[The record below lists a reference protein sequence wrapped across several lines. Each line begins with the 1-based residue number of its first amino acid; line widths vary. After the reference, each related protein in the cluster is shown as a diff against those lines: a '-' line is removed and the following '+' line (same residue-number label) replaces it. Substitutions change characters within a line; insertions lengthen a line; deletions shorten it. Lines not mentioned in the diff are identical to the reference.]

1 MFYKDKIGKKM
12 RNLIVLFTAVF
23 VLGCNETSV
32 EKTKDLNLNNPKISV
47 LKTKQVDSKDEIV
60 LKLNNK
66 SKLELERLKEGRVTK
81 LATIDATKEQKLK
94 ELEIKSKKE
103 LANIELKKS
112 IVDSNKTI
120 SVESIKSETE
130 LKIKEKESSFY
141 KVAVIILALI
151 LIIWLIFK
159 YLSLVAKR
167 KHEEKLREKEL
178 QQEAYLEELKLK
190 HQNISKML
198 DIIGDK
204 NSDKDVK
211 KAIAKL
217 LDKGRGNILENK

>member
-1 MFYKDKIGKKM
+1 M
-12 RNLIVLFTAVF
+12 RNLIVVLLAVF
-23 VLGCNETSV
+23 ISGCNETSV
-32 EKTKDLNLNNPKISV
+32 AKTKDLNSNNPKISV
-47 LKTKQVDSKDEIV
+47 LKTKKVDNKDERV

-66 SKLELERLKEGRVTK
+66 NKLELEKLKEGSVTK
-81 LATIDATKEQKLK
+81 LATIDASKEQRLK

-112 IVDSNKTI
+112 IVDSNKTLSI
-120 SVESIKSETE
+120 ESIKSQTE

-141 KVAVIILALI
+141 KVATIMLALI
-151 LIIWLIFK
+151 LIVWLIFK
-159 YLSLVAKR
+159 YLSLIAKR

-178 QQEAYLEELKLK
+178 QQEVYLEDLKLK

-198 DIIGDK
+198 DIIGDE